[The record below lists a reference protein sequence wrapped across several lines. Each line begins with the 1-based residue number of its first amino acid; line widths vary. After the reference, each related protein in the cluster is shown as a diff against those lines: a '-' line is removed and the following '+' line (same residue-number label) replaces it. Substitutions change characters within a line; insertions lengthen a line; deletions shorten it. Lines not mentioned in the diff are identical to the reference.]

1 MLQYPLLIKDDNT
14 DIKVT
19 KGVIEATH
27 CPTGCM
33 LIKRDVFSKLI
44 EAYPDREI
52 VQKTT
57 IDGKYM
63 DRPHFYNFFDTYY
76 DPKTKRYL
84 GEDFAFCRLWSEI
97 GGKLYCYI
105 MSYITHVGEFQY
117 TGRLYD
123 EMTDEGVEK
132 TSKSE

>member
-44 EAYPDREI
+44 EA
-52 VQKTT
+52 
-57 IDGKYM
+57 
-63 DRPHFYNFFDTYY
+63 
-76 DPKTKRYL
+76 
-84 GEDFAFCRLWSEI
+84 
-97 GGKLYCYI
+97 
-105 MSYITHVGEFQY
+105 
-117 TGRLYD
+117 
-123 EMTDEGVEK
+123 
-132 TSKSE
+132 